1 MDQFQ
6 MAIAV
11 MAACDVGVGPR
22 DAEGRSRHYT
32 AEELDALAEFQL
44 PGAGV
49 VGRVAA
55 VAAAMR
61 SRVSRRVSERAR
73 PEPAAAPAAGAAARA

>member
-22 DAEGRSRHYT
+22 DAEGRGRHYT
-32 AEELDALAEFQL
+32 AEELDALAEFNM
-44 PGAGV
+44 PGAGL
-49 VGRVAA
+49 VGRFAA
-55 VAAAMR
+55 GIAAMR
-61 SRVSRRVSERAR
+61 SRAGRRASERM
-73 PEPAAAPAAGAAARA
+73 EPALAPSAEAAARA

>member
-22 DAEGRSRHYT
+22 DAQGRRRHYT
-32 AEELDALAEFQL
+32 AEELDALAEFRM
-44 PGAGV
+44 PGAGL
-49 VGRVAA
+49 VGRLAA
-55 VAAAMR
+55 GVGAMR
-61 SRVSRRVSERAR
+61 SRAIRRASEQM
-73 PEPAAAPAAGAAARA
+73 EPAVAPSVEAAARA